1 VNYGEAQP
9 AADNITPEGRALNRR
24 VVVVLLP
31 KSVDSEI
38 SK

>member
-1 VNYGEAQP
+1 VNYGETQP
-9 AADNITPEGRALNRR
+9 AADNSTPEGRALNRR

-38 SK
+38 NK